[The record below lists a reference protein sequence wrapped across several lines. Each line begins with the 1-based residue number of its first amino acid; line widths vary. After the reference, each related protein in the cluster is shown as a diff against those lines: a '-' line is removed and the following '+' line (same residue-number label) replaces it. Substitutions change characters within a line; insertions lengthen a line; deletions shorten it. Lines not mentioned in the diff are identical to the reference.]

1 MGPHYA
7 AVVVAPLVNPP
18 VTVVHPVYV
27 VSDFG
32 RSGIRPAG
40 ALFYEPAYQTVV
52 RQMAALVIATE
63 GPVFDD
69 VLVRRV
75 AEAHGF
81 GRAGAVIRKAVLAV
95 VDRSVHRTI
104 DPDGRTVFWPAGIT
118 PQTVAY
124 RRASRTDRKT
134 ADIPFEELVALA
146 RTLDLDNLFD
156 PDALEGMRRELE
168 LERLQDPTR
177 SRVMRVVNVA
187 RTG

>member
-1 MGPHYA
+1 M
-7 AVVVAPLVNPP
+7 
-18 VTVVHPVYV
+18 YV
-27 VSDFG
+27 VSDF
-32 RSGIRPAG
+32 RASGIRPAG

-81 GRAGAVIRKAVLAV
+81 GRAGAVIRQAVLGA
-95 VDRSVHRTI
+95 VDRSVLRTI
-104 DPDGRTVFWPAGIT
+104 DPDGRTIDSDGRTVFWPAGTT
-118 PQTVAY
+118 PRTVVY
-124 RRASRTDRKT
+124 RRASRTDRKV

-177 SRVMRVVNVA
+177 SRVMRAVNMA

>member
-1 MGPHYA
+1 
-7 AVVVAPLVNPP
+7 
-18 VTVVHPVYV
+18 

-32 RSGIRPAG
+32 TSGIRPAG

-81 GRAGAVIRKAVLAV
+81 GRAGAVIRKAVLAA

-124 RRASRTDRKT
+124 RRAYRTDRKT

-177 SRVMRVVNVA
+177 SRLMRVVNVA

>member
-1 MGPHYA
+1 M
-7 AVVVAPLVNPP
+7 
-18 VTVVHPVYV
+18 
-27 VSDFG
+27 
-32 RSGIRPAG
+32 
-40 ALFYEPAYQTVV
+40 
-52 RQMAALVIATE
+52 
-63 GPVFDD
+63 
-69 VLVRRV
+69 
-75 AEAHGF
+75 
-81 GRAGAVIRKAVLAV
+81 
-95 VDRSVHRTI
+95 
-104 DPDGRTVFWPAGIT
+104 FWPAGIT

-187 RTG
+187 RMG